1 MESKVAKLTDEL
13 TNLTDEKAKLS
24 AVLNATEVEVE
35 RLRRVEAEFADF
47 RRSVMDN
54 SPPCSS
60 QIPKV
65 IEMEVQKTPRS
76 PFLSEKFN
84 HMVSRI
90 V

>member
-1 MESKVAKLTDEL
+1 MEAKVEKLNNELANLEGENAKLTS
-13 TNLTDEKAKLS
+13 TLS
-24 AVLNATEVEVE
+24 ANEAEME

-47 RRSVMDN
+47 RRSVMEN

-60 QIPKV
+60 QIPRA

-84 HMVSRI
+84 HMVSST
-90 V
+90 